1 MPVCILLILFID
13 SQSLCAILTGDEIE
27 GPLIYVSLSLSLS
40 LSLSS
45 CLTFFVV
52 VHCVRLFSRHCPT
65 LLAPPYSLVSMVE
78 HLWLSSV

>member
-40 LSLSS
+40 LSS

-52 VHCVRLFSRHCPT
+52 VHYVRLFSRHCPT
-65 LLAPPYSLVSMVE
+65 LLAPPYSLVSMAE